1 MPTVAETYQYV
12 VGVDTHAATHQYAI
26 VHAPDGRLVDE
37 AGFPNSGAGLARAVA
52 WIARRTESAPSQV
65 LISAEG
71 TGSYGARLARLGLQA
86 GYRVVDAPAPR
97 RDRGQDKND
106 TIDAIKA
113 ARGPLHKQADRLADV
128 RAGDAQGCAQI
139 LSTARDQMSRER
151 TRAVNAL
158 NARIRG
164 HDLGIDARRK
174 LTRTQIRAIARWQSR
189 QESPLLQAAR
199 ADAVRHARRILE
211 LDHDLKDNTRQL
223 RALTLQHLPALLDL
237 PGIGPVN
244 AGIILAVW
252 SHPGRIHS
260 EAAFAKL
267 GGVSPIETSSG
278 NSAER
283 SPEHRLNPGGE
294 RQLNR
299 ALHNIATTRMRAD
312 ERTQGYVQRRT
323 TEGLSRRRIRRCLKR
338 YIARDIHRTLT
349 RAAA

>member
-1 MPTVAETYQYV
+1 MPTVAETYQFV

-26 VHAPDGRLVDE
+26 VAAADGRLLDQ
-37 AGFPNSGAGLARAVA
+37 AGFPSSGAGLARALS
-52 WIARRTESAPSQV
+52 WIGRRTGGEASGV
-65 LISAEG
+65 LINAEG
-71 TGSYGARLARLGLQA
+71 TGSYGARLTRLLLKA

-106 TIDAIKA
+106 TIDALHA
-113 ARGPLHKQADRLADV
+113 ARGPLHQAIDRLADV
-128 RAGDAQGCAQI
+128 RAGQAQGCAQI
-139 LSTARDQMSRER
+139 LSTARDQMTRER

-158 NARIRG
+158 TALVRG
-164 HDLGIDARRK
+164 HDLGIDARRQ
-174 LTRTQIRAIARWQSR
+174 LTITQIRTIARWRPR
-189 QESPLLQAAR
+189 QEPPLLQAAR
-199 ADAVRHARRILE
+199 QEARRHARRILQ

-223 RALTLQHLPALLDL
+223 LALVTQHVPVLLDL

-244 AGIILAVW
+244 AAIILAAW

-267 GGVSPIETSSG
+267 GGLSPIQISSG

-283 SPEHRLNPGGE
+283 GHEHRLNPGGD

-299 ALHNIATTRMRAD
+299 AIHNIAMNRMRTD
-312 ERTQGYVQRRT
+312 PRTHTYVQRRT
-323 TEGLSRRRIRRCLKR
+323 TEGLSKRRIRRCLKR

-349 RAAA
+349 RG